1 MRSNSPRMRSR
12 GWVPADKWRSEA
24 PCSFINLKKA
34 SICAIGLHL
43 EWIPLRGV
51 KPNKLIGGSHKKLNQ
66 WYQFSLTK
74 LG

>member
-1 MRSNSPRMRSR
+1 
-12 GWVPADKWRSEA
+12 
-24 PCSFINLKKA
+24 LKKA